1 MTISSTSMKNRTLIR
16 EIADTDF
23 DPKHQ
28 MGNLDKYDIRRSS
41 RGILVNN
48 GQIALLN
55 VTKFNYHKL
64 PGGGLEPNES
74 IDEAFTRETLEETGC
89 QCEILDQSGVII
101 EWRDQFKLLQIS
113 YVLLAKVKGKIC
125 QNKFEQEEIDEGFK
139 LEWLPFEKVG
149 EVLKNDNP
157 TDYEGKFI
165 KIRDKSIIEFYR
177 DKLNKLLKIKKS

>member
-1 MTISSTSMKNRTLIR
+1 MKNKTLIR

-28 MGNLDKYDIRRSS
+28 MGNLDKYGIRRAS
-41 RGILVNN
+41 RGILVNR
-48 GQIALLN
+48 GKIALLN

-74 IDEAFTRETLEETGC
+74 IAEAFKREALEETGC

-113 YVLLAKVKGKIC
+113 YVLLAKVKGKIG
-125 QNKFEQEEIDEGFK
+125 QNRLEQGEIDEGFK
-139 LEWLPFEKVG
+139 LEWVPLDKIDKVLN
-149 EVLKNDNP
+149 EDNP
-157 TDYEGKFI
+157 TNYEGRFI
-165 KIRDKSIIEFYR
+165 KIRDKSR
-177 DKLNKLLKIKKS
+177 VLPR